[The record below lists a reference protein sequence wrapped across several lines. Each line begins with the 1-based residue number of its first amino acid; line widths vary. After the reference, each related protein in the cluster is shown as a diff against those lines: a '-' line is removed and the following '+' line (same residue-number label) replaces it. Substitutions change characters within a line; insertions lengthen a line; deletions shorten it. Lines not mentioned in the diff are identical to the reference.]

1 MYEVPLREVM
11 AKNRD
16 QLVIVGPEMTVSAAA
31 VAMAHAG
38 VGAVLIVQDER
49 LVGIFTE
56 RDLAYRVV
64 ARKLDPAATPLAQVM
79 TPSPRTLS
87 PEQPFGIALALMHKK
102 GFRHVPVVQDG
113 RPIGM
118 VLARNALDP
127 DMEDFVAESR
137 RRDRYAIT
145 D

>member
-31 VAMAHAG
+31 VAMARAG

-64 ARKLDPAATPLAQVM
+64 ARELDPAATPLAQVM
-79 TPSPRTLS
+79 TPAPRTLS

>member
-16 QLVIVGPEMTVSAAA
+16 RLVIVGPEMKVSAAA
-31 VAMAHAG
+31 CAMARAS
-38 VGAVLIVQDER
+38 VGAVLVVQDER
-49 LVGIFTE
+49 LIGIFTE

-64 ARKLDPAATPLAQVM
+64 ARELDPAATPLSQVM
-79 TPSPRTLS
+79 TPSPRTLA

-113 RPIGM
+113 RPVGM
-118 VLARNALDP
+118 VFARNALDP

-137 RRDRYAIT
+137 RRDRYAIA

>member
-11 AKNRD
+11 LKNQDR
-16 QLVIVGPEMTVSAAA
+16 LVLVSPAMTVSAAA
-31 VAMAHAG
+31 RAMADAM
-38 VGAVLIVQDER
+38 VGAVLVVQDER

-56 RDLAYRVV
+56 RDLAFRVV
-64 ARKLDPAATPLAQVM
+64 ACNLDPAQTPLAQVM
-79 TPSPRTLS
+79 TPSPRTLG
-87 PEQPFGIALALMHKK
+87 PEQPFGTALALMHKK

-118 VLARNALDP
+118 VFARNALDP

-137 RRDRYAIT
+137 RRDRYAVA

>member
-11 AKNRD
+11 AKNHDR
-16 QLVIVGPEMTVSAAA
+16 LVIVGPEMTVSAAA
-31 VAMAHAG
+31 CAMAQAG
-38 VGAVLIVQDER
+38 VGAVLVVQDEG

-64 ARKLDPAATPLAQVM
+64 ARELDPAATPLAQVM

-118 VLARNALDP
+118 VFARNALDP
-127 DMEDFVAESR
+127 DMEDFIAESR
-137 RRDRYAIT
+137 RRDRYAIA

>member
-11 AKNRD
+11 AKNHDR
-16 QLVIVGPEMTVSAAA
+16 LVIVGPEMKVSAAA
-31 VAMAHAG
+31 CAMARAG
-38 VGAVLIVQDER
+38 VGAVLVVQDER
-49 LVGIFTE
+49 LIGIFTE

-64 ARKLDPAATPLAQVM
+64 ARELDPAATPLSQVM
-79 TPSPRTLS
+79 TPSPRTLA
-87 PEQPFGIALALMHKK
+87 PEQPFGIALSLMHKK

-113 RPIGM
+113 RPVGM
-118 VLARNALDP
+118 VFARNALDP

-137 RRDRYAIT
+137 RRDRYAIA